1 MIYKYYFHSLS
12 YPSNFYAPQAILK
25 GIMNNWLID
34 YHHAL
39 QLRLL
44 GLLVMLGIVFPA
56 LCLLVAA
63 GRTLAKR
70 LARGADYSACS
81 PQGHLR

>member
-1 MIYKYYFHSLS
+1 MIYKYYFCPLRYS
-12 YPSNFYAPQAILK
+12 SNSYAPRAILD
-25 GIMNNWLID
+25 GTMNNWLID

-44 GLLVMLGIVFPA
+44 GLLIVFGIVFPV

-63 GRTLAKR
+63 VRSLAKR
-70 LARGADYSACS
+70 LARGARYGTPP
-81 PQGHLR
+81 PQGQLQ